1 MFTSVTPRAPISSN
15 RALISLSELK
25 SMSWMSWCI
34 LAWGQ
39 AGLSKYNQWDTGQAW
54 TAARSE
60 AFVCESDP
68 SYFRRIWPTHKS
80 LLLDE
85 VHASLVSHWFEII
98 PKRYRQDHWG
108 QLISSQEIN
117 QTLHLPLPLYWVQPT
132 ATKGCARFVSFTKT
146 KTVTIRLDNLQTELH
161 IFFQRIHNTNDD
173 THF

>member
-1 MFTSVTPRAPISSN
+1 MDMQDF
-15 RALISLSELK
+15 K
-25 SMSWMSWCI
+25 SKVECLPQLHRGLQSRPTGLWSPCRSWKVYMSWMSWCI

-39 AGLSKYNQWDTGQAW
+39 GGLSKYNQWDTGQAW

-117 QTLHLPLPLYWVQPT
+117 QTLHPPLPLSPT
-132 ATKGCARFVSFTKT
+132 NRNQRVCSFRVSHKN
-146 KTVTIRLDNLQTELH
+146 KNRH
-161 IFFQRIHNTNDD
+161 H
-173 THF
+173 